1 MARDDGHNSI
11 IGEGSIFEG
20 QFYIAGSIRID
31 GKFEGEIK
39 TDDTLVIGETGK
51 VKTNIQATN
60 VLLAGT
66 LIGDINARNEVR
78 LVESG
83 KMLGDINAPVVHLSK
98 GVVVK
103 GSININGGHKKDIQ
117 KLIEESYGSSPIKD
131 QDRHDKKD

>member
-1 MARDDGHNSI
+1 MARDDGHNSV

-51 VKTNIQATN
+51 VKTNVHANN

-66 LIGDINARNEVR
+66 LIGDIHARNEVR
-78 LVESG
+78 VSESG
-83 KMLGDINAPVVHLSK
+83 KMLGDINSPVVHLSK
-98 GVVVK
+98 GVIIK
-103 GSININGGHKKDIQ
+103 GSVNISGGNKKDIQ
-117 KLIEESYGSSPIKD
+117 KLVEESYGSSLGKEVP
-131 QDRHDKKD
+131 DRSEKG